1 MLARRSSANGPKR
14 AVNLCGPTL
23 PPGAAVRVLKNKK
36 KGGLAMRAMLEVSTD
51 YGYDVAIYE
60 GDLEGITASELWKL
74 RISRPVL
81 KRCFGEGVMLMQG
94 KTENDRV
101 RLCAY
106 PILGANNGWSTWCS
120 IRGGVIRSWRV
131 WRRVSLSPNALAK
144 RAAWRGSR
152 RCIGPHRG

>member
-1 MLARRSSANGPKR
+1 VLTVLNVRLTFAGQPYRLGP
-14 AVNLCGPTL
+14 
-23 PPGAAVRVLKNKK
+23 AVRVLKNKK

-101 RLCAY
+101 HPCAY
-106 PILGANNGWSTWCS
+106 AILGCKQWVVHLVQYPG
-120 IRGGVIRSWRV
+120 RSDPLMEGLEARK
-131 WRRVSLSPNALAK
+131 PK
-144 RAAWRGSR
+144 
-152 RCIGPHRG
+152 P